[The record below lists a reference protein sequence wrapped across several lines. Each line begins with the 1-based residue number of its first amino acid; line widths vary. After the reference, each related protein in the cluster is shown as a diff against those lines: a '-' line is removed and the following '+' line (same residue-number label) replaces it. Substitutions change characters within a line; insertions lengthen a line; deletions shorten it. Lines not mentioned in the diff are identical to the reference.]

1 MIDKSRLFPSEM
13 EEDAPLSK
21 MEAFFF
27 FRPES
32 GVVTSSTQCYERDA
46 QLIAEH
52 SGSGYARGDARPGFD
67 YFVGGEVKPRLEL
80 PIVVDG
86 LTLRNVPFPSVL
98 TVGEFDHDVN
108 EDVVELDLGNGK
120 TTVAMLFEP
129 YLNWEVVLE
138 NQTP

>member
-1 MIDKSRLFPSEM
+1 MNDKNESYPAGGFQGSSTSEREM
-13 EEDAPLSK
+13 
-21 MEAFFF
+21 FFF

-32 GVVTSSTQCYERDA
+32 GVVTSSTQCHERDA
-46 QLIAEH
+46 QVIAEH
-52 SGSGYARGDARPGFD
+52 SGSGYARGQARPGLDF
-67 YFVGGEVKPRLEL
+67 FESGEVKARVKL

-98 TVGEFDHDVN
+98 TVGGFDHDVN
-108 EDVVELDLGNGK
+108 EGVVELDLGTGK
-120 TTVAMLFEP
+120 TTIAMLFEP